1 MKLYYLTKMVQLGYC
16 VECQMRSLDFQS
28 SAIFVHYINF

>member
-1 MKLYYLTKMVQLGYC
+1 MKLYYLTKMVQLVYR
-16 VECQMRSLDFQS
+16 VDCQMRSFDFQS